1 MFPFQGRQHG
11 VFLCNPVP
19 LFFTHIP
26 KTAGTSF
33 KKSLVLPNIAR
44 EKILDFKGVRALI
57 RDRRKTFDF
66 LDGHYPYGVHR
77 FVPCPTP
84 AIYATILREPL
95 DRAISHYYFIKQC
108 DTEDYR
114 HPDLEDATR
123 WDISTFY
130 EQPKYQNL
138 QTKFIAGLAAMKI
151 AELFPQA
158 MPESLLLAQA
168 KYNLS
173 KKYHLVGLTERMP
186 QFEEMAAKKLGW
198 RNFGVR
204 DDSKVTRN
212 RPKIDAI
219 IEATRNL
226 ILRANHLD
234 VQLYEFAL
242 NLFNERADNN
252 PGDSER
258 INRAATR

>member
-1 MFPFQGRQHG
+1 
-11 VFLCNPVP
+11 
-19 LFFTHIP
+19 
-26 KTAGTSF
+26 
-33 KKSLVLPNIAR
+33 
-44 EKILDFKGVRALI
+44 
-57 RDRRKTFDF
+57 
-66 LDGHYPYGVHR
+66 
-77 FVPCPTP
+77 
-84 AIYATILREPL
+84 
-95 DRAISHYYFIKQC
+95 
-108 DTEDYR
+108 
-114 HPDLEDATR
+114 
-123 WDISTFY
+123 
-130 EQPKYQNL
+130 
-138 QTKFIAGLAAMKI
+138 
-151 AELFPQA
+151 
-158 MPESLLLAQA
+158 
-168 KYNLS
+168 
-173 KKYHLVGLTERMP
+173 MP